1 MSRPPAPS
9 RTPARSAVGDSR
21 SAVGDSRRA
30 PSEPRR
36 APAEPRR
43 APGVG
48 RILGEL
54 LLTVGA
60 VLLLYVF
67 YEAFWTNLASG
78 RLQAEASAGLEEQ
91 WGDGPGPGASG
102 PGAAGRPAR
111 DPVPPPVPTLGDPFA
126 RIHLPTLGQDAVY
139 AVVEGTRAE
148 DLRTGPGH
156 YPGTQLPGERGNS
169 ALAGHRNGSG
179 AVFEHLDRLDS
190 CDAIVI
196 ETETQW
202 QTYRLLP
209 VEPGGADRLAAAR
222 ECLTPQQADRVA
234 VGDYAHV
241 PGRHITNPDAVEV
254 IAPVPGAAGTAGE
267 AGAAGAAGAGAPADD
282 ATEAPER
289 LLTLTTCHPMYSNA
303 ERLIV
308 HAALVETT
316 AKTDGRPAALE
327 E

>member
-1 MSRPPAPS
+1 MSAG
-9 RTPARSAVGDSR
+9 TPR
-21 SAVGDSRRA
+21 
-30 PSEPRR
+30 
-36 APAEPRR
+36 
-43 APGVG
+43 PGVA
-48 RILGEL
+48 RIAGEL

-78 RLQAEASAGLEEQ
+78 RLQAEAAAGLEEQ
-91 WGDGPGPGASG
+91 WNAPADI
-102 PGAAGRPAR
+102 AAAE
-111 DPVPPPVPTLGDPFA
+111 PVPPPVPPLGEPFA
-126 RIHLPTLGQDAVY
+126 RIHLPTLGADAVY
-139 AVVEGTRAE
+139 AVVEGVRTQ

-156 YPGTQLPGERGNS
+156 YPGTQMPGDPGNT

-179 AVFEHLDRLDS
+179 AVFEHLDRLGS

-209 VEPGGADRLAAAR
+209 VDTDGPDRERAAQQ
-222 ECLTPQQADRVA
+222 CLTPPQVERVTG
-234 VGDYAHV
+234 GDYAHV
-241 PGRHITNPDAVEV
+241 AGRHITTPDDVGV
-254 IAPVPGAAGTAGE
+254 IAPVPGVAEASEPGVAE
-267 AGAAGAAGAGAPADD
+267 AGGPGGGAGAGDLQA
-282 ATEAPER
+282 ATGEAPER

-316 AKTDGRPAALE
+316 SKTDGPPAALE

>member
-1 MSRPPAPS
+1 
-9 RTPARSAVGDSR
+9 
-21 SAVGDSRRA
+21 
-30 PSEPRR
+30 
-36 APAEPRR
+36 
-43 APGVG
+43 
-48 RILGEL
+48 
-54 LLTVGA
+54 
-60 VLLLYVF
+60 
-67 YEAFWTNLASG
+67 
-78 RLQAEASAGLEEQ
+78 
-91 WGDGPGPGASG
+91 
-102 PGAAGRPAR
+102 
-111 DPVPPPVPTLGDPFA
+111 
-126 RIHLPTLGQDAVY
+126 
-139 AVVEGTRAE
+139 

-156 YPGTQLPGERGNS
+156 YPGTQLPGEPGNA

-209 VEPGGADRLAAAR
+209 VERGGAERLAAAR
-222 ECLTPQQADRVA
+222 DCLTPRQADRVA

-241 PGRHITNPDAVEV
+241 AGRHITTPDAVEA
-254 IAPVPGAAGTAGE
+254 ITPVPGGAAGE
-267 AGAAGAAGAGAPADD
+267 AGEAVAGADD
-282 ATEAPER
+282 ATEAHER

>member
-9 RTPARSAVGDSR
+9 RTPARSA
-21 SAVGDSRRA
+21 AGDSRRA

-36 APAEPRR
+36 AP
-43 APGVG
+43 GVG
-48 RILGEL
+48 QILGEL
-54 LLTVGA
+54 LLTVGV

-78 RLQAEASAGLEEQ
+78 RLQAEAAAGLEEK
-91 WGDGPGPGASG
+91 WSDGPVPDASG
-102 PGAAGRPAR
+102 PDAAGRPAG
-111 DPVPPPVPTLGDPFA
+111 DPVPPPGPTLGDPFA
-126 RIHLPTLGQDAVY
+126 RIHLPTLGPDAVY

-156 YPGTQLPGERGNS
+156 YPGTQLPGEPGNA

-209 VEPGGADRLAAAR
+209 VERGGAERLAAAR
-222 ECLTPQQADRVA
+222 DCLTPRQADRVA

-241 PGRHITNPDAVEV
+241 AGRHITTPDAVEA
-254 IAPVPGAAGTAGE
+254 IAPVPGAAG
-267 AGAAGAAGAGAPADD
+267 AGAAGAAGEAGEAVAGADD

-308 HAALVETT
+308 HAALVKTT

>member
-1 MSRPPAPS
+1 MRPFQRGAEARACTGVVEQMSRPPAPS
-9 RTPARSAVGDSR
+9 RTPARSA
-21 SAVGDSRRA
+21 AGDSRRE
-30 PSEPRR
+30 PGKPRR
-36 APAEPRR
+36 ASGEPRR

-48 RILGEL
+48 QILGEL

-60 VLLLYVF
+60 VLLLYGF

-78 RLQAEASAGLEEQ
+78 RLQAEAAAGLEEK

-111 DPVPPPVPTLGDPFA
+111 EPIPPPVPTLGDPFA

-156 YPGTQLPGERGNS
+156 YPGTQLPGEPGNA

-241 PGRHITNPDAVEV
+241 PGRHITTPDAVEV
-254 IAPVPGAAGTAGE
+254 IAPVPGV
-267 AGAAGAAGAGAPADD
+267 AGAPADD

>member
-1 MSRPPAPS
+1 MVEQMTRPPAPS
-9 RTPARSAVGDSR
+9 RP
-21 SAVGDSRRA
+21 
-30 PSEPRR
+30 
-36 APAEPRR
+36 
-43 APGVG
+43 PGVG
-48 RILGEL
+48 QILGEL
-54 LLTVGA
+54 LITVGA
-60 VLLLYVF
+60 VLLLYMF

-78 RLQAEASAGLEEQ
+78 RLQAEAAAGLEAR
-91 WGDGPGPGASG
+91 WSDVADPGASG

-111 DPVPPPVPTLGDPFA
+111 EPVPPPVPTLGDPFA
-126 RIHLPTLGQDAVY
+126 RIHLPTLGGDAVY

-156 YPGTQLPGERGNS
+156 YAGTQMPGEPGNA

-209 VEPGGADRLAAAR
+209 VEPGGVDRLAAAR
-222 ECLTPQQADRVA
+222 ECLSPGQADRVA
-234 VGDYAHV
+234 GGDYAHV
-241 PGRHITNPDAVEV
+241 AGLHITTPDAVEV
-254 IAPVPGAAGTAGE
+254 IAPVPGAAGAG
-267 AGAAGAAGAGAPADD
+267 
-282 ATEAPER
+282 EAPER

-303 ERLIV
+303 ERLVV
-308 HAALVETT
+308 HAALVETI
-316 AKTDGRPAALE
+316 AKTDGHPAALE

>member
-1 MSRPPAPS
+1 MSPDPVVRSFHRGAEARAGIRVAERMGRPVTPS
-9 RTPARSAVGDSR
+9 RTP
-21 SAVGDSRRA
+21 SRRA
-30 PSEPRR
+30 P
-36 APAEPRR
+36 
-43 APGVG
+43 GTG
-48 RILGEL
+48 QLLGEL

-60 VLLLYVF
+60 LLLLYVF

-78 RLQAEASAGLEEQ
+78 RLQAEAAVGLEEQ
-91 WGDGPGPGASG
+91 WGDVPEPIATSE
-102 PGAAGRPAR
+102 PA
-111 DPVPPPVPTLGDPFA
+111 PPPVPPLGEPFA
-126 RIHLPTLGQDAVY
+126 RIHLPTLGDDATYV
-139 AVVEGTRAE
+139 VVEGTRAE

-156 YPGTQLPGERGNS
+156 YPGTQMPGEPGNA

-179 AVFEHLDRLDS
+179 AVFEHLDRLGS
-190 CDAIVI
+190 CDAIVV

-209 VEPGGADRLAAAR
+209 VETGGADRRAAAR
-222 ECLTPQQADRVA
+222 ECLTPRQVDRVTG
-234 VGDYAHV
+234 GDYAHV
-241 PGRHITNPDAVEV
+241 AGLHITTPDAIEV
-254 IAPVPGAAGTAGE
+254 IAPVPG
-267 AGAAGAAGAGAPADD
+267 GADGAGPDSPPA
-282 ATEAPER
+282 AAETPEP

>member
-9 RTPARSAVGDSR
+9 RTPAR

-48 RILGEL
+48 QILGEL

-78 RLQAEASAGLEEQ
+78 RLQAEASAGLEER
-91 WGDGPGPGASG
+91 WGDGPAPDASG

-111 DPVPPPVPTLGDPFA
+111 EPVPPPVPTLGDPFA
-126 RIHLPTLGQDAVY
+126 RIHLPTLGPDAVY

-222 ECLTPQQADRVA
+222 DCLTPRQADRVA

-241 PGRHITNPDAVEV
+241 AGRHITTPDAVEV
-254 IAPVPGAAGTAGE
+254 IAPVPGAAGAAGE
-267 AGAAGAAGAGAPADD
+267 AVAEGAAAGAVADAPADD

>member
-1 MSRPPAPS
+1 MNRPVIPS
-9 RTPARSAVGDSR
+9 RGDARRTPGSARIARSA
-21 SAVGDSRRA
+21 
-30 PSEPRR
+30 
-36 APAEPRR
+36 
-43 APGVG
+43 
-48 RILGEL
+48 RIDRVARLARIAGEL

-78 RLQAEASAGLEEQ
+78 RLQAEAASDLEEQ
-91 WGDGPGPGASG
+91 WDRTSPD
-102 PGAAGRPAR
+102 AADAPATAAAAV
-111 DPVPPPVPTLGDPFA
+111 PVPPPVPTLGEPFA
-126 RIHLPTLGQDAVY
+126 RIHLPTLGEDATHV
-139 AVVEGTRAE
+139 VVEGTRAD

-156 YPGTQLPGERGNS
+156 YPGTQMPGEPGNT

-209 VEPGGADRLAAAR
+209 VEPGGAERLAAAR
-222 ECLTPQQADRVA
+222 ECLTPRQVERVTG
-234 VGDYAHV
+234 GDYAHV
-241 PGRHITNPDAVEV
+241 EGVHITTPDAVDV
-254 IAPVPGAAGTAGE
+254 IAPVPGTADAHGHDAHGHGANPGTPRA
-267 AGAAGAAGAGAPADD
+267 
-282 ATEAPER
+282 APEP

-308 HAALVETT
+308 HAALVETI

-327 E
+327 D